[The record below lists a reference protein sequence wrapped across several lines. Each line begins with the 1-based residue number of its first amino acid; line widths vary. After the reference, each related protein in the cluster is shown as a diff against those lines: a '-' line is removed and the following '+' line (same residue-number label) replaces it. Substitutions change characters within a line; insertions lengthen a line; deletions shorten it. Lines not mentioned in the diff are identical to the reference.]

1 MVDKY
6 GYVHLSAGDLLREEV
21 ARGSEL
27 GRRALDLNLI
37 LNLYLLPPVLVAQR
51 HPAGRP

>member
-27 GRRALDLNLI
+27 GRRALKVNLNVK
-37 LNLYLLPPVLVAQR
+37 PKHKPK
-51 HPAGRP
+51 